1 MNCEKCKNRK
11 ATLFYADEGGGRHA
25 LCATC
30 GATKSKLT
38 TTLTASESEG
48 EEKAPCYLPAPSLTA
63 LLTHTEKALV
73 ATPKDPSVKCP
84 ACATTADRIAESGTM
99 GCPRCY
105 TVFADLFPAPLCDKS
120 FDTTNARMPSQRR
133 KRMEKEAA
141 ITRLREELRTAIEGE
156 SFELAAVLRDKIR
169 NLEAAT

>member
-38 TTLTASESEG
+38 TTLAVPESEG
-48 EEKAPCYLPAPSLTA
+48 EEKVPCYLPAPSLTA
-63 LLTHTEKALV
+63 LLTSTKKDPIV
-73 ATPKDPSVKCP
+73 TPKDPTAKCP
-84 ACATTADRIAESGTM
+84 ACATTADRVAESGMM

-105 TVFADLFPAPLCDKS
+105 TVFADLFPAPLGDKCLDS
-120 FDTTNARMPSQRR
+120 ANARMPSQRR

-141 ITRLREELRTAIEGE
+141 IARLREELRTAIEGE

-169 NLEAAT
+169 NLETAT